1 MTPEAGVSRNPPAL
15 KTLIA
20 EDHTLVSQ
28 GLEVML
34 SMAEGIDLVGVVS
47 NGAAAVER
55 AEREQ
60 LDVILMDVN
69 LGKAMNGIEATRLVK
84 EKAPSTRVLILTMF
98 TDPGTVAEA
107 VKAGADGYLS
117 KGASKEVVVQAIKDV
132 AAGKSVLDPNVTEG
146 IFGRIGGRDPQALTD
161 RELTVLQELTHGKST
176 REVAEHIHVSEE
188 TVKTYLKQIF
198 RKLEVHDRTEAVA
211 EAFRRGLVH

>member
-1 MTPEAGVSRNPPAL
+1 MSL

-47 NGAAAVER
+47 NGEAAVER
-55 AEREQ
+55 AEREHV
-60 LDVILMDVN
+60 DVILMDVN
-69 LGKAMNGIEATRLVK
+69 LGKAMNGIEATRQVK

-198 RKLEVHDRTEAVA
+198 RKLAVHDRTEAVA

>member
-1 MTPEAGVSRNPPAL
+1 MTTKV
-15 KTLIA
+15 LIA

-28 GLEVML
+28 GLVAML
-34 SMAEGIDLVGVVS
+34 SMAGGMELMGVVPT
-47 NGAAAVER
+47 GEEAVEKVR
-55 AEREQ
+55 RDEI
-60 LDVILMDVN
+60 DVVLMDVN
-69 LGKAMNGIEATRLVK
+69 LAGDISGIDATKRIKEAKPDTKVLV
-84 EKAPSTRVLILTMF
+84 LTMF

-117 KGASKEVVVQAIKDV
+117 KGASRDTVVTAIQDV
-132 AAGKSVLDPNVTEG
+132 SEGRSVLDPQVTEG
-146 IFGRIGGRDPQALTD
+146 IFGRIANKDASALSD

-176 REVAEHIHVSEE
+176 REIAEHIFVSEE

-198 RKLEVHDRTEAVA
+198 RKLEVRDRTEAVA

>member
-1 MTPEAGVSRNPPAL
+1 MTL

-47 NGAAAVER
+47 NGEAAVER

-60 LDVILMDVN
+60 VDVILMDVN
-69 LGKAMNGIEATRLVK
+69 LGKTMNGIEATRLVK
-84 EKAPSTRVLILTMF
+84 ERAPSTRVLILTMF

-132 AAGKSVLDPNVTEG
+132 AEGKSVLDPNVTEG

-198 RKLEVHDRTEAVA
+198 RKLAVHDRTEAVA